1 MADPNVVA
9 GSFGGGGGARS
20 TPPDFYSTLAAKR
33 QQPTAEKKDNPGA
46 EAIKALQAV
55 FEVFK
60 KLETKLGGKPDPNL
74 DAAKDNLKKFVATT
88 LKQDPAMLE
97 GGAKP
102 DAAAAAPP
110 PQAPPDGSAEQPAA

>member
-9 GSFGGGGGARS
+9 GSFGGGSGAGRS
-20 TPPDFYSTLAAKR
+20 TPPDFYSTLAARR
-33 QQPTAEKKDNPGA
+33 QSAPTPQPKQETQQD

-60 KLETKLGGKPDPNL
+60 KLQTMLGGKDSPNL
-74 DAAKDNLKKFVATT
+74 DAAKESLKKFVAMD
-88 LKQDPAMLE
+88 LKKDPAALD

-102 DAAAAAPP
+102 PAEPPAQTPP
-110 PQAPPDGSAEQPAA
+110 PDQVPAAS